1 MSGPILLAL
10 RLLLT
15 VAMYGFLGWAFWVL
29 WQDLRRHSRSLAAAQ
44 VPALTLVLQIDGEE
58 SSFRF
63 DRSEIL
69 VGRDIAC
76 DCHLDDR
83 TVSAQHARLA
93 YHHRQWWV
101 EDLSSRNGTFLN
113 QESVAGPLVLASGDQ
128 LRFGQVTLQV
138 LLSEAPAGVS

>member
-15 VAMYGFLGWAFWVL
+15 LVLYIFLGWALWVL
-29 WQDLRRHSRSLAAAQ
+29 WQDLRRHSRSLASSQ
-44 VPALTLVLQIDGEE
+44 IPAIILVLQSDGEE
-58 SSFRF
+58 TLLRF
-63 DRSEIL
+63 DKPEIL

-76 DCHLDDR
+76 ACQLDDR

-101 EDLSSRNGTFLN
+101 EDLSSKNGTFLN
-113 QESVAGPLVLASGDQ
+113 QEPVTGPLVLASGDQ

-138 LLSEAPAGVS
+138 LLSEDPSGV